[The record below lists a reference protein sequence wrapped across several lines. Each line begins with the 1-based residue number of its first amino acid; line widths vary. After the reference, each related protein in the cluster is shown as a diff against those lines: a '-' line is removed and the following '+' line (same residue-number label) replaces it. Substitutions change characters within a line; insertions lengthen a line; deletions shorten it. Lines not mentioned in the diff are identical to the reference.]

1 MGTDSEIDLK
11 IKSQLVANLLTLVG
25 VEPLNNRGSIDE
37 SRINKKL
44 FKYLKPFEEVTGRK
58 KKGMSIRKKEMN
70 IIQETREEILRAKK
84 WKLLF
89 PSYNVSLYKQFFEE
103 DKANNAILRN
113 E

>member
-1 MGTDSEIDLK
+1 M
-11 IKSQLVANLLTLVG
+11 VG
-25 VEPLNNRGSIDE
+25 IEPLNGKKLIDE
-37 SRINKKL
+37 SKINKKL
-44 FKYLKPFEEVTGRK
+44 FKYLKPFDEITKRK
-58 KKGMSIRKKEMN
+58 KKGMSIRKKEMK

-103 DKANNAILRN
+103 DKQNNAILRN